1 MTEIPQLSLSKA
13 QTQFL
18 TTLKETAR
26 KEAQQEVSRFVRW
39 CGRDRRLADI
49 TPLEVG
55 NYAEEFAGSVTVD
68 IKRLVPV
75 RKFLRFLHKNAL
87 TDKDL
92 SAHLKASR
100 STKRRRRANTSQD
113 TRTIQKAYLTAE
125 GYAKLQDELNNLQ
138 EELPKVRD
146 DIQRAMADKDFRE
159 NAPLDAAKERQG
171 MIMARIRDLE
181 STLAEAVVEQGQK
194 KKLSTRKVG
203 RSSRVTLRDT
213 STGREVC
220 YTLVDPRETDP
231 AAGKISF
238 ISPIGEALLD
248 KSAGEKI
255 TIKVPNG
262 TLRFRIEKVES

>member
-1 MTEIPQLSLSKA
+1 LP
-13 QTQFL
+13 
-18 TTLKETAR
+18 TLKEASR

-39 CGRDRRLADI
+39 CGRDRKLADI
-49 TPLEVG
+49 TPVEVG
-55 NYAEEFAGSVTVD
+55 NYAEEFAGSITVD
-68 IKRLVPV
+68 IKRLIPV
-75 RKFLRFLHKNAL
+75 RKFLRFLHNNAL

-92 SAHLKASR
+92 SSHLKASR
-100 STKRRRRANTSQD
+100 NNKRRPRAGTSQGPK
-113 TRTIQKAYLTAE
+113 TIQKTYLTAE
-125 GYAKLQDELNNLQ
+125 GYAKLQNELNDLQ
-138 EELPKVRD
+138 EELPKVRN

-181 STLAEAVVEQGQK
+181 STLAEAVVEEKQK
-194 KKLSTRKVG
+194 ERLSTRKVG

-213 STGREVC
+213 STDREVC

-238 ISPIGEALLD
+238 SSPIGEALLD
-248 KSAGEKI
+248 KSAGQKI
-255 TIKVPNG
+255 TINVPNG